1 VTQIDPHTIC
11 ATLRKEAKLLSWW
24 SQLAK
29 KSLHEE
35 SESWLKMNLKKAITS
50 KKECSPRF
58 SQSVVSI
65 SGLRR
70 VRMTLTIMTLLKLKT
85 TAPSIGCSWNIS
97 QIVESQTAHSCRSTS
112 LRSLTDQLQC
122 SLPTVMP
129 QIWRSE
135 STSLSQL
142 PMKYTIP
149 TCSGSSA
156 LGVCSFLVVLLS
168 SILISKKCLA
178 KLRNMRKKWRCV
190 WLYSYV

>member
-1 VTQIDPHTIC
+1 
-11 ATLRKEAKLLSWW
+11 
-24 SQLAK
+24 
-29 KSLHEE
+29 
-35 SESWLKMNLKKAITS
+35 
-50 KKECSPRF
+50 
-58 SQSVVSI
+58 VVSM

-70 VRMTLTIMTLLKLKT
+70 VRRTLTIMTLLKLKT
-85 TAPSIGCSWNIS
+85 TAPSIGCSSNIS